1 MQEVQS
7 SILPTGTI
15 VQERY
20 VIENLLGRGGFG
32 AVYLVRDLRVRG
44 NLFALKEIVDT
55 SKQERERFAFE
66 CEVLKRLDHHSLPRV
81 YRVFE
86 DDKNARAYMLMDYI
100 EGPNLEMLRLQQPDK
115 RFPLE
120 QALDMIAPI
129 FDVVSYFHKQEPP
142 IIHRDIKPS
151 NIIVPKTGD
160 EAVLVDFGIA
170 KEYNMDATTTAVR
183 RCSPGYG
190 APEQY
195 ARGTNP
201 RTDIYGLAAT
211 LYAILTGVVPI
222 DAFYRMTQIGGKNH
236 DPLEPVIQQVPS
248 IPQSVSDAIQKAMAI
263 NSADRFASI
272 EEFWQALNA
281 YRGYQS
287 VPAPI
292 VGSAPDPLAAP
303 RPEAALAAIEQ
314 EPVTIVTR
322 PVNGNKRRG
331 AFILLFASLTL
342 IALVGGL
349 IFGNGLLT
357 SNRHNQPPV
366 SATSVP
372 GKKVT
377 AAPTPKSTTIPTSA
391 PTATPTSQPTTPAA
405 TPTPTA
411 TQVPPTASPAPAG
424 SPTLAGSYN
433 GTITDQL
440 TTPPTDGTLNLTGIS
455 QNNPNIKGYAAIGGA
470 LQGSGNFS
478 GQVLSGGAIWFLVTG
493 YQGNA
498 PLYFSGQVQS
508 NGNMA
513 GSYCSYVNKHCDY
526 NVGGHGTW
534 NVTPAQAAASS

>member
-211 LYAILTGVVPI
+211 LYAILTGVVPV
-222 DAFYRMTQIGGKNH
+222 DAFYRMTQIC
-236 DPLEPVIQQVPS
+236 
-248 IPQSVSDAIQKAMAI
+248 
-263 NSADRFASI
+263 
-272 EEFWQALNA
+272 
-281 YRGYQS
+281 
-287 VPAPI
+287 
-292 VGSAPDPLAAP
+292 
-303 RPEAALAAIEQ
+303 
-314 EPVTIVTR
+314 TR
-322 PVNGNKRRG
+322 STRR
-331 AFILLFASLTL
+331 
-342 IALVGGL
+342 
-349 IFGNGLLT
+349 
-357 SNRHNQPPV
+357 
-366 SATSVP
+366 
-372 GKKVT
+372 
-377 AAPTPKSTTIPTSA
+377 
-391 PTATPTSQPTTPAA
+391 TTP
-405 TPTPTA
+405 
-411 TQVPPTASPAPAG
+411 
-424 SPTLAGSYN
+424 
-433 GTITDQL
+433 
-440 TTPPTDGTLNLTGIS
+440 
-455 QNNPNIKGYAAIGGA
+455 
-470 LQGSGNFS
+470 GSG
-478 GQVLSGGAIWFLVTG
+478 TCC
-493 YQGNA
+493 YR
-498 PLYFSGQVQS
+498 
-508 NGNMA
+508 A
-513 GSYCSYVNKHCDY
+513 GTCNYCYATREREQKTRSVHIVVCISDTHCVSWWPDLRQWPP
-526 NVGGHGTW
+526 HI
-534 NVTPAQAAASS
+534 